1 MWSGGAGGR
10 AEEMIV
16 VGLVDGW
23 WMANKEQMDMKTT
36 KREKEIARLEREAI
50 EFGGLSSV

>member
-1 MWSGGAGGR
+1 
-10 AEEMIV
+10 MIV